1 MAIGDITFD
10 TSLLEEETASAL
22 PKEVQQYTDDISI
35 SNAMNDM
42 YNPYSCIWEV
52 SGTSTPM
59 WTWVYKEEN
68 GKQVIDWSGNTY
80 NRPSDVDA
88 DKEESVDTTAYD
100 VRTRG
105 MYAPFSQFSRWQILD
120 YRGING
126 VMYSGDRQL
135 TNRYFDTSLARA
147 GQMWSSAE
155 PTYANIIEAY
165 KDIDAARYRIQDFIY
180 NKYFKMIPAN
190 YLITLR
196 RYGMPC
202 EDAPFTLAYPEGVH
216 QELNNRGPLIPMS
229 TATTYMSEL
238 AGNKMDDILKFTWG
252 MNFTEKTSEIQTLSS
267 GTPGASSF
275 GIGAK
280 FDTAAQGHGMQA
292 GFALSAMNFWAG
304 THLTPATREI
314 AAAAAQVDPWAKY
327 GKYTQ
332 GPVDVIMKTKIR
344 DQGLNF
350 ANDFNLKFEYEL
362 KSLRYVNPK
371 IAMLDI
377 IGNMITMATNSGSFW
392 GGATRY
398 YGNGGG
404 YGKQPGDLAAFARGD
419 YATYAKSLVDH
430 VTDQVKAMNDGE
442 WPKGLEEW
450 VQLAK
455 SIFKGGLN
463 NMIGSLING
472 NLGKLGFTQPANA
485 LLNDEPTGYWHVT
498 IGNPLNPI
506 AMMGNMCCSD
516 MEMTMGEGL
525 GYDDFPVSVAF
536 TCKLSHGKPRDSAGI
551 EAMFNGGM
559 GRYMHTPYAAEIND
573 LPSEMQEQ
581 YKQLMEDRKKADPM
595 GIGRDIGMKKPP
607 VGTSIKKAASTSFQ
621 KNLYNQID
629 NVIRLIR

>member
-1 MAIGDITFD
+1 MAI
-10 TSLLEEETASAL
+10 
-22 PKEVQQYTDDISI
+22 
-35 SNAMNDM
+35 
-42 YNPYSCIWEV
+42 YNPYNYAVNAMDNAKKQVAADNSKIAKQYADMFNPYSSVWEV

-59 WTWVYKEEN
+59 WTWMYGLDEK
-68 GKQVIDWSGNTY
+68 GQMYMGDTY
-80 NRPSDVDA
+80 NVPDTKDA
-88 DKEESVDTTAYD
+88 DASKVVDTTAYD
-100 VRTRG
+100 VRTNG
-105 MYAPFSQFSRWQILD
+105 MYAPFSQFSRWQMLD

-135 TNRYFDTSLARA
+135 TNRYFDTSLARS
-147 GQMWSSAE
+147 GELWSLKE
-155 PTYANIIEAY
+155 PTYSNIIDAY

-180 NKYFKMIPAN
+180 NKYFRMIPPN

-202 EDAPFTLAYPEGVH
+202 MDAPFTLAYPEELH
-216 QELNNRGPLIPMS
+216 KELNTETVLIPLA

-252 MNFTEKTSEIQTLSS
+252 MNFSEKTSEIQILSS

-275 GIGAK
+275 GIGAY
-280 FDTAAQGHGMQA
+280 FDQKAQGHGPGA
-292 GFALSAMNFWAG
+292 GFSLSAMNFWAS
-304 THLTPATREI
+304 TKLTPATREI
-314 AAAAAQVDPWAKY
+314 AAQAASVDPWEKY
-327 GKYTQ
+327 GKYTN

-350 ANDFNLKFEYEL
+350 ANDFTLKFEYEL
-362 KSLRYVNPK
+362 KSLQYVNPK

-377 IGNMITMATNSGSFW
+377 IGNMITMATNSGTFW

-404 YGKQPGDLAAFARGD
+404 YGKQPGDLKAFARGD

-430 VTDQVKAMNDGE
+430 VQDQVKAMNGGE

-450 VQLAK
+450 WQLAK
-455 SIFKGGLN
+455 DIFKGGLN

-485 LLNDEPTGYWHVT
+485 LLNDKPTGYWHVT

-506 AMMGNMCCSD
+506 AMMGNMICTD
-516 MEMTMGEGL
+516 MEMTMGDGL
-525 GYDDFPVSVAF
+525 GYDDFPVNVAF

-551 EAMFNGGM
+551 EAIFNAGK
-559 GRYMHTPYAAEIND
+559 GRYMHTPFAAEIKD
-573 LPSEMQEQ
+573 MPKEMQDQ
-581 YKQLMEDRKKADPM
+581 FAALAKQRATADPM
-595 GIGRDIGMKKPP
+595 HVLPDIGMKSPKN
-607 VGTSIKKAASTSFQ
+607 TSFKKAASDPQTGFQ
-621 KNLYNQID
+621 KTLYNQID
-629 NVIRLIR
+629 NVLRLIR